1 MLRRPDAGP
10 GCSWMKRLD
19 EKAGNVGGG
28 SSPGETRPTV
38 LKRFWK
44 LWIFY
49 WGLLVL
55 VFVGSYFLRRPS
67 LVWSNESPLTT
78 RESSL
83 RIAGLPLF
91 AYGDRPRAIV
101 AIGVRP
107 VGVLAI
113 GGIPVGV
120 IAIGGLA
127 FGGIAFG
134 GLSLGILALGGGAI
148 GWWAV
153 GGGAAGKYAFGG
165 WAVGDYA
172 YAGNGIAFGRHEAS
186 GRQTEKLLG

>member
-10 GCSWMKRLD
+10 GCPWMKRWD
-19 EKAGNVGGG
+19 EKAGGGPSQGEAPPNVL
-28 SSPGETRPTV
+28 R
-38 LKRFWK
+38 KFWK
-44 LWIFY
+44 FWIFY
-49 WGLLVL
+49 WVLLVL
-55 VFVGSYFLRRPS
+55 VFAGSFFLRRPS
-67 LVWSNESPLTT
+67 LVWQNESPLTP
-78 RESSL
+78 RESSI

-91 AYGDRPRAIV
+91 AYGDRPRAII
-101 AIGVRP
+101 AIGAHP

-186 GRQTEKLLG
+186 GRQKEKLLG